1 MSIRNYNPGRNRRGR
16 VSIAAER
23 SLYTALTLS
32 IALQI
37 IFLFKQDSKFIL
49 ASSIFASVFSLAHAQ
64 LAYAKRYFWSYLVL
78 TLFLSFTFEKI
89 SLSTS
94 WPFGDVTY
102 HHLGYAIF
110 GVPLLVIVFW
120 LAATHPLLIMARKI
134 APNWVLLSGGGVI
147 TAYALFFDQ
156 LLTANGYKGW
166 KFNSAHIPFQT
177 HIPLDNVIGW
187 IFVGVITFGLANLI
201 LPKERRKISASTTSV
216 DVFLVWTWFYNFVA
230 NLFFFGKPGTALLGG
245 LFFGGFLAVYLSK
258 RYLGSPN

>member
-1 MSIRNYNPGRNRRGR
+1 MSIRHYNPGRNRRGR

-37 IFLFKQDSKFIL
+37 VFLFKHNDKLIL
-49 ASSIFASVFSLAHAQ
+49 ASAIFASIFSLAHAQ
-64 LAYAKRYFWSYLVL
+64 LAYAKRYFWSYLIL
-78 TLFLSFTFEKI
+78 TLTLSFGFEKI

-102 HHLGYAIF
+102 HNLGASIF
-110 GVPLLVIVFW
+110 GVPLLVLVFW
-120 LAATHPLLIMARKI
+120 LAAIHPLLIMARKI
-134 APNWVLLSGGGVI
+134 APNWVLLSGAGAI
-147 TAYALFFDQ
+147 TGYALFFDQ
-156 LLTANGYKGW
+156 LLTANDYKSW
-166 KFNSAHIPFQT
+166 KFSGAHIPFQT
-177 HIPLDNVIGW
+177 HIPLDNVVGW

-216 DVFLVWTWFYNFVA
+216 DVFLTWTWFYNFVA
-230 NLFFFGKPGTALLGG
+230 NLFFFGKPGTALVGG
-245 LFFGGFLAVYLSK
+245 LFFGIFLIVYLSK